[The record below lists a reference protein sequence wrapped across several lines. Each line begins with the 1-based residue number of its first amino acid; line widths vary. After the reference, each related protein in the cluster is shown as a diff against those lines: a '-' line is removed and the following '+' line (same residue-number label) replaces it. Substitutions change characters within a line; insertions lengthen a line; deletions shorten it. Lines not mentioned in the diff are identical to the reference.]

1 MEMPENII
9 NKIMLYLSHPIADL
23 FNEYSS
29 CFQEKKDFPE
39 LSFHRVYFYTKRY
52 PILYE
57 YLKSNPYKQTH
68 DLFLKNLKIYFGV

>member
-23 FNEYSS
+23 FNEYSN
-29 CFQEKKDFPE
+29 CLQEKIKDVPE

-57 YLKSNPYKQTH
+57 FLKSSPYKQIH
-68 DLFLKNLKIYFGV
+68 DILKK

>member
-29 CFQEKKDFPE
+29 CLQEKIKDVPE
-39 LSFHRVYFYTKRY
+39 LSFNRVYCYTKRY
-52 PILYE
+52 PILYA
-57 YLKSNPYKQTH
+57 YLKSNPCKQIH
-68 DLFLKNLKIYFGV
+68 DIF

>member
-1 MEMPENII
+1 MEMPEIII
-9 NKIMLYLSHPIADL
+9 NKIMTYLSHPIADL

-29 CFQEKKDFPE
+29 CLQEKIKDVPE

-57 YLKSNPYKQTH
+57 YLKSNPCKQIH
-68 DLFLKNLKIYFGV
+68 DIF